1 MSLVS
6 SIETEILPF
15 DVAGL
20 CDDLARQGW
29 SVRSLAKRQRLM
41 GALREELAVHR
52 EEEALAPAG
61 IGRSDDFQLTR
72 SIRRDRILWLDGQSV
87 AQKAYLAFAER
98 LRVELNRR
106 LMLGLFRYEAH
117 FALYE
122 AGGFYKMHR
131 DSFVGARNRLVS
143 TVLYLNEDWQ
153 RADGGLLR
161 LFAEDEE
168 TVLHEV
174 VPSMAT
180 FAVFLSEEVPHE
192 VTVAK
197 RARASIAGWF
207 RCNDLIET
215 PALQG
220 SGLADRL

>member
-1 MSLVS
+1 MSLAPA
-6 SIETEILPF
+6 IETEILPF

-29 SVRSLAKRQRLM
+29 SVRSLARRKRLI
-41 GALREELAVHR
+41 GALRQELALHR
-52 EEEALAPAG
+52 AEEALAPAG
-61 IGRSDDFQLTR
+61 IGRSDDFRLAR
-72 SIRRDRILWLDGQSV
+72 SIRRDRILWLDGDSI
-87 AQKAYLAFAER
+87 AQKAYLAFAEK

-131 DSFVGARNRLVS
+131 DSFAGARNRLVS

-153 RADGGLLR
+153 GEDGGLLR
-161 LFAEDEE
+161 LFAEDEK
-168 TVLHEV
+168 TILQEV
-174 VPSMAT
+174 VPAMAT

-192 VTVAK
+192 VTVALK
-197 RARASIAGWF
+197 ARASIAGWF

-220 SGLADRL
+220 AGLADRL

>member
-1 MSLVS
+1 MSLS
-6 SIETEILPF
+6 PIIETEILPF

-29 SVRSLAKRQRLM
+29 SVRSLARRKRLIS
-41 GALREELAVHR
+41 ALRQELTGHR
-52 EEEALAPAG
+52 AEEALAPAG
-61 IGRSDDFQLTR
+61 IGRSDDFQLAR
-72 SIRRDRILWLDGQSV
+72 SIRRDRILWLNGESV

-98 LRVELNRR
+98 LRAELNRR

-131 DSFVGARNRLVS
+131 DSFAGARNRIVS

-153 RADGGLLR
+153 RQDGGLLR

-174 VPSMAT
+174 IPAMAT

-192 VTVAK
+192 VTIAN
-197 RARASIAGWF
+197 RPRASIAGWF

-220 SGLADRL
+220 SGLAERL